1 MHEDYVPYEAAK
13 LLKEKGFEW
22 RCHACYDYDK
32 PENLVFLEGISN
44 PCSIIYA
51 APAPYVA
58 QKWLRE
64 TKSIHINIA
73 AFEGNYYAVLFKTN
87 GSFIKNMVKEGP
99 NRNGIWE
106 SYEDALNAG
115 ILEALKLI

>member
-1 MHEDYVPYEAAK
+1 MNEDYVSFEVAK
-13 LLKEKGFEW
+13 LLKEKGFDWFCENHYIVN
-22 RCHACYDYDK
+22 CEPDGKTLAFAGFIYYKK
-32 PENLVFLEGISN
+32 PTLYI
-44 PCSIIYA
+44 
-51 APAPYVA
+51 A